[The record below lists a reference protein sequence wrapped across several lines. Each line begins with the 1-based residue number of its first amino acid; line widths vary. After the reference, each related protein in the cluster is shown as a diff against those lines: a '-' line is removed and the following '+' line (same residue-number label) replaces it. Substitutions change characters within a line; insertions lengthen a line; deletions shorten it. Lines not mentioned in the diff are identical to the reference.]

1 MKNAAN
7 MAWIMILLD
16 ATIYSIK
23 SYTEA
28 MKMEENIFPIN
39 YVPWYAWLCIPEYG
53 GTSF

>member
-16 ATIYSIK
+16 ATIYSTK

-28 MKMEENIFPIN
+28 MKMEETFSSIN
-39 YVPWYAWLCIPEYG
+39 YVEN
-53 GTSF
+53 